1 MFRDWGN
8 TAVLTNKK
16 LTSKLCWLLTVRG
29 FIRESDLHRIDD
41 SKTEK
46 RKRHPIFFPCQISR
60 HTDQNLSLVYTYM
73 VYKQRIAQTSFPS
86 PHANKGQV

>member
-1 MFRDWGN
+1 MFRDWGTTSELSDKN
-8 TAVLTNKK
+8 LTLN
-16 LTSKLCWLLTVRG
+16 LCWLLAVTG
-29 FIRESDLHRIDD
+29 FIRESDIHRIDD

-46 RKRHPIFFPCQISR
+46 RKRHPIIFPCQISR
-60 HTDQNLSLVYTYM
+60 HTDQTLSLVYTYM